1 MSLYK
6 KIFWVLGVLILL
18 FFLALGSYAIYQQPK
33 YKGEISLSNID
44 NPVNVYYDDLG
55 VPHIEAE
62 TQEDAYV
69 ALGYVHAQDRLWQ
82 MELMRRISAG
92 RLSELFGE
100 KTIEVDRFFK
110 SLEIEEAADNT
121 ISQLDTTTPSYKLT
135 KAYLSGINK
144 YINHGKTPIEYHL
157 LGLEKEEYQLKD
169 VYNVFGYMAF
179 SFAMA
184 HKTDPM
190 LSSLKTKLGE
200 RYLRDLPIEIDSV
213 KISILG
219 THLLSSETK
228 ISTLIESVLEKLP
241 APTLVG
247 SNSWIVGPKKTASGK
262 VLFEN
267 DPHIEYSQPSTWY
280 QAHIK
285 TPTFESYG
293 FYLGLIPFPMLGHNR
308 AYAFGITM
316 FENDDIDFYQE
327 QKDSINKNNY
337 VYKGDVLPFKIT
349 EKTIYVKDSDPVVF
363 ELKQTI
369 HGPVV
374 NDVVSQ
380 IESEHPITMD
390 WVYTKHKNKLLEASF
405 GMSHANSITGFEKAV
420 SLIHAPGLNIMYGD
434 AKGNIAWWAA
444 AKLLEHSN
452 DVNPKFVLNGSE
464 GLDDQLTAVAFSENP
479 HAINPENGFVYSA
492 NNQSFAI
499 LEKEGNVIK
508 KGYHGYYLPED
519 RGRRI
524 VALLNAKNNITKEE
538 MMEMTLD
545 VTSSTALEFLSYFP
559 MKELSKATSRNVTEA
574 VRLLENWKADFD
586 EESIAATIYMKLI
599 YVYLEETLQDEM
611 GKTLFSQFLNTHVQK
626 RTINH
631 LIENKNSIWW
641 DDIHTASKIE
651 NRKEILAKVF
661 NRTIIDLERQLGTD
675 IEEWNWGSVHSV
687 EHKHP
692 IGEIALFKSFLNVG
706 PFETHGANEV
716 LNNLQYKIDST
727 GVYHVRAGPSTR
739 RVIDFSD
746 VEKSKA
752 IIPTGQSG
760 NPFSKHYKDQ
770 SQKYLNG
777 EFVPMLLNEKEIKKS
792 KDYLVLKPE

>member
-6 KIFWVLGVLILL
+6 KIFWVLGALILL

-55 VPHIEAE
+55 VPHIVAE

-213 KISILG
+213 KTSILG

-316 FENDDIDFYQE
+316 FENDDIDFYLE

-574 VRLLENWKADFD
+574 VRVLENWKADFD

-651 NRKEILAKVF
+651 TRKEILAKVF

>member
-337 VYKGDVLPFKIT
+337 VYKGDVLPFNIT